1 MSMKAYLRQSLS
13 RGGLP
18 TPDLLLA
25 VPSIGQEL
33 SEESRL
39 LHLKGLQR
47 LSIRHGDANYQ
58 QSGRRWHSISA
69 TAQTALYG

>member
-1 MSMKAYLRQSLS
+1 MKAYLRQSLS

-25 VPSIGQEL
+25 VPSIGQES
-33 SEESRL
+33 SEENRL

-47 LSIRHGDANYQ
+47 LGIRLGDANHQ
-58 QSGRRWHSISA
+58 QSSRRWHSTSA